1 MSAGNFQNL
10 AGLVGAGSSGLAGLL
25 KGLFSAGGS
34 GASSGLTEA
43 VSSSITFMA
52 GGGDVDPGGAY
63 VVGEHEPE
71 FFSPRTAGTITPA
84 SKIGGSSTTTINH
97 IDARGADL
105 GAANRISRALEA
117 THQSAVATAVRANA
131 QRSWRVPQR
140 AKA

>member
-1 MSAGNFQNL
+1 MR
-10 AGLVGAGSSGLAGLL
+10 
-25 KGLFSAGGS
+25 
-34 GASSGLTEA
+34 
-43 VSSSITFMA
+43 
-52 GGGDVDPGGAY
+52 GGGDT
-63 VVGEHEPE
+63 H
-71 FFSPRTAGTITPA
+71 
-84 SKIGGSSTTTINH
+84 NWN